1 MKISDFRVKPDTKI
15 DLSKI
20 STTSSGKNKSK
31 EEAKKLLK
39 KNVDKM
45 SVLQD
50 KLYAE
55 DKYSMLIIFQAMD
68 AAGKD
73 GTIKHV
79 MSGLNP
85 QGTQVTS
92 FKQPSAEELNHHYLW
107 RVNEA
112 LPERGRIGIFN
123 RSYYEEVLVVRVHNL
138 QNNEKIPAKLIDKN
152 IWQTRFREIND
163 FEKNLF
169 ENGTII
175 LKFFLNLSKDEQKRR
190 FLERIDTPAKN
201 WKFSDSDL
209 KEREFWNEY
218 QKCFA
223 EAISSTSKDYAP
235 WFIIP
240 ADIKWFARLAVS
252 SIIIHTMEKLNLQ
265 YPKLDK
271 QQEENLKLYRDK
283 LENN

>member
-1 MKISDFRVKPDTKI
+1 MKISDFKVKPDSKV

-20 STTSSGKNKSK
+20 DTSNSEGIKTKG
-31 EEAKKLLK
+31 EAKKLLK
-39 KNVDKM
+39 KNVEKM
-45 SVLQD
+45 MGLQD
-50 KLYAE
+50 KLYSE
-55 DKYSMLIIFQAMD
+55 DRYSMLLIFQALD

-107 RVNEA
+107 RVNDG

-138 QNNEKIPAKLIDKN
+138 LAIEKIPAELINEN

-163 FEKNLF
+163 FEKNLY

-175 LKFFLNLSKDEQKRR
+175 LKFFLHLSKDEQKHR
-190 FLERIDTPAKN
+190 FLERIDTPSKN
-201 WKFSDSDL
+201 WKFSETDL
-209 KEREFWNEY
+209 KERDFWDDY

-223 EAISSTSKDYAP
+223 EAIAATSKKYAP

-240 ADIKWFARLAVS
+240 ADIKWFARLSVS
-252 SIIIHTMEKLNLQ
+252 SIIIDTMEKLNLQ
-265 YPKLDK
+265 YPKLNK
-271 QQEENLKLYRDK
+271 QQLDNLKICQKK
-283 LENN
+283 LEKE